1 MALDWRERI
10 TTDPALHGGRPTI
23 RGMRL
28 TVQDVLDYLGSG
40 MSVDEVLGDF
50 PELTVEDVQ
59 ASIAYAA
66 EQMRSRTATA

>member
-1 MALDWRERI
+1 MALDWHERI
-10 TTDPALHGGRPTI
+10 TVDPSLHDGRATI

-40 MSVDEVLGDF
+40 MLIDDLLHDF
-50 PELTVEDVQ
+50 PELTVEDIQ

-66 EQMRSRTATA
+66 EQMRDRAATA

>member
-10 TTDPALHGGRPTI
+10 TVDPAIHQGRPTI

-40 MSVDEVLGDF
+40 MSVDEVLSDF
-50 PELTVEDVQ
+50 PELSVEDIQ

-66 EQMRSRTATA
+66 EQMRDRAATA

>member
-1 MALDWRERI
+1 MALNWRERI
-10 TTDPALHGGRPTI
+10 TVDPAIHKGRPTI

-40 MSVDEVLGDF
+40 MSVDEVLSDF
-50 PELTVEDVQ
+50 PELAPEDIQ

-66 EQMRSRTATA
+66 EQMRDRAATA

>member
-10 TTDPALHGGRPTI
+10 TTNPAQHGGRPTI